1 MPICLTAGPNET
13 PRFYL
18 INQTLGG
25 PFVRVLR
32 VRAGIL
38 LLITQRIL
46 PEGGC
51 EVWDRPMYPGDS
63 CLHELEGTARR
74 YMANWRI

>member
-1 MPICLTAGPNET
+1 MPICLTAGSNET

-25 PFVRVLR
+25 PLVHTLR

-46 PEGGC
+46 PEGLVLVGIAQC
-51 EVWDRPMYPGDS
+51 TLAY
-63 CLHELEGTARR
+63 T
-74 YMANWRI
+74 N